1 MSDARSQLPQSA
13 ASGDPGDAPARQ
25 QATASISVEDKQGP
39 SPMLDVNPVHP
50 VRGWRDFVI
59 HIATIVVGLLIA
71 IGLEQAVEFL
81 HHSHELADT
90 RRALRLEREENY
102 KTLTAQ
108 TIAWRREIAELQNNL
123 LVLQYLQQHPGTPQ
137 EKLPGVLLWRFSS
150 LQFATAVWDA
160 AHASGVV
167 ALMPRE
173 EIEDN
178 TELYIF
184 LRNEVDASL
193 QTALA
198 INQAQ
203 RYNLMD
209 SDPSHLSPAEVA
221 TEIDLTQAAM
231 TKLFLH
237 GALLGNLSEAFPD
250 FPSTVTRAELGS
262 IRHTPDAHTAEI
274 LAPARALTEGRLKA
288 AAVDQDAA
296 SPQK

>member
-1 MSDARSQLPQSA
+1 
-13 ASGDPGDAPARQ
+13 
-25 QATASISVEDKQGP
+25 
-39 SPMLDVNPVHP
+39 MLDVQPIHSMH
-50 VRGWRDFVI
+50 GWRDFVI

-81 HHSHELADT
+81 HHSHQLADT

-102 KTLTAQ
+102 RTLTAQ
-108 TIAWRREIAELQNNL
+108 TIAWRREVAELQNNL

-137 EKLPGVLLWRFSS
+137 EKLPGVLAWRFSS

-167 ALMPRE
+167 ALMPRQ

-178 TELYIF
+178 TELYLF
-184 LRNEVDASL
+184 LRNEVDAAL

-203 RYNLMD
+203 GYTLMD
-209 SDPSHLSPAEVA
+209 SDPAHLSPAEVTA
-221 TEIDLTQAAM
+221 EIELTQAAM

-250 FPSTVTRAELGS
+250 FPPTVTRPELGR
-262 IRHTPDAHTAEI
+262 IRHTPDAHTAEL
-274 LAPARALTEGRLKA
+274 LAPARALTEQRLKA
-288 AAVDQDAA
+288 AAAADQGRAA
-296 SPQK
+296 PQK

>member
-1 MSDARSQLPQSA
+1 
-13 ASGDPGDAPARQ
+13 
-25 QATASISVEDKQGP
+25 
-39 SPMLDVNPVHP
+39 MLDVHPVHT
-50 VRGWRDFVI
+50 VRGWRDFFV

-71 IGLEQAVEFL
+71 VGLEQLVEFV
-81 HHSHELADT
+81 HHSHQLADT

-108 TIAWRREIAELQNNL
+108 TSAWRREVAELQNNL

-137 EKLPGVLLWRFSS
+137 EKLPGVLVWRFSS

-160 AHASGVV
+160 ANTSGVV
-167 ALMPRE
+167 ALMPRQ

-178 TELYIF
+178 TALHVF
-184 LRNEVDASL
+184 LRSEVDAAM

-203 RYNLMD
+203 RYNLLD
-209 SDPSHLSPAEVA
+209 SDPSHLSPADVTA
-221 TEIDLTQAAM
+221 EIELTQAAM

-250 FPSTVTRAELGS
+250 FPPTVTRAELGK
-262 IRHTPDAHTAEI
+262 IRHSPDAHTAEL
-274 LAPARALTEGRLKA
+274 LAPARTLTDERLDA
-288 AAVDQDAA
+288 AGAAVSGAT
-296 SPQK
+296 PPPK